1 MLNIVTFGWRGWPL
15 RCRKIWWFTVTINE
29 PAIWLRWFYLLK
41 ALAFADSAGLRK
53 YTNLFFII
61 VVTSLTGYRKKQCVI
76 FWFFCLAVGEGGC
89 FRLCSCH
96 PCFMSLLADF
106 SICCPLSQLI
116 PDLLLDFSSEKQIM
130 VYYDWLVNQLLRL
143 GFSWWPKSDV
153 SHGIYIW
160 KLILQLYVEFNV

>member
-61 VVTSLTGYRKKQCVI
+61 VVTSLTGYRKKQCVNI
-76 FWFFCLAVGEGGC
+76 
-89 FRLCSCH
+89 
-96 PCFMSLLADF
+96 
-106 SICCPLSQLI
+106 
-116 PDLLLDFSSEKQIM
+116 
-130 VYYDWLVNQLLRL
+130 
-143 GFSWWPKSDV
+143 
-153 SHGIYIW
+153 
-160 KLILQLYVEFNV
+160 LILLFGCGWRWMLSALFLPPLLYVPACWLFYLLSSVSTYSWPTARFFVWKTNHGLLWLTRQSIASAWLFLVT